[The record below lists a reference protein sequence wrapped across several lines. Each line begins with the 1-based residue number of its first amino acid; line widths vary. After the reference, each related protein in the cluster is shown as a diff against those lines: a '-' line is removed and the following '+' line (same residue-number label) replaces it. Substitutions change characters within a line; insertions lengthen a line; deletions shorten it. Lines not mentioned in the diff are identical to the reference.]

1 MRRRC
6 ARDREGD
13 LGDDESEGDA
23 DADAEGGELAQPSA
37 RGRAVTGRALLRLI
51 GAQVCLHATMAG
63 LRLAAPLLA
72 LQQGYSPAAVGVLIA
87 LFALTQV
94 FLALP
99 AGRFADRHGLRRPLA
114 WSVGAATAGAAMAVA
129 APTFAVL
136 CVAALLTGGATGAT
150 VIALQRHVG
159 RAATDPSQL
168 KRVFS
173 WLAIAPAAANF
184 LGPFAAGLLIDHAG
198 RAPADLLAFRICF
211 AVLALLPLA
220 CWALVRRAPEHP
232 LSPPPAGA
240 APTRAWDL
248 LREPMFRRLLF
259 VNWLQSSSWDVHAFV
274 LPVLGHERGMSAAVI
289 GTLLGAFAVAAAAV
303 RLLLPLVAA
312 RTTERGVIQ
321 ASTIVTAVVFA
332 VYPLLHSPWLMGLC
346 SVVLG
351 FALGAVQPMVMSML
365 HQLTPAH
372 RHGEALGLRLM
383 TINASSVAM
392 PVLFGSLGALVG
404 VGGVFWVVGAVV
416 AAGSRAVRGLALPPR

>member
-1 MRRRC
+1 MSG
-6 ARDREGD
+6 RE
-13 LGDDESEGDA
+13 
-23 DADAEGGELAQPSA
+23 
-37 RGRAVTGRALLRLI
+37 LLRLI
-51 GAQVCLHATMAG
+51 GAQVFLHATMAG
-63 LRLAAPLLA
+63 MRLATPLLA
-72 LQQGYSPAAVGVLIA
+72 LQQGYSAAAVGLLIA

-99 AGRFADRHGLRRPLA
+99 AGRFADRHGLRRPMA
-114 WSVGAATAGAAMAVA
+114 WSVIAASLGAGLAVVF
-129 APTFAVL
+129 PVFPVM

-159 RAATDPSQL
+159 RAAENPTQL

-184 LGPFAAGLLIDHAG
+184 VGPFVAGLLIDHAG
-198 RAPADLLAFRICF
+198 RAPADLMSFRLTF
-211 AVLALLPLA
+211 VALALMPVL
-220 CWALVRRAPEHP
+220 CWLLVRGARE
-232 LSPPPAGA
+232 LERTPPVAGA

-274 LPVLGHERGMSAAVI
+274 LPILGHERGLGASVI
-289 GTLLGAFAVAAAAV
+289 GSILGAFAIAAAAV
-303 RLLLPLVAA
+303 RVALPLLAA
-312 RTTERGVIQ
+312 RASERNVILC
-321 ASTIVTAVVFA
+321 STVVTAAVFC
-332 VYPLLHSPWLMGLC
+332 VYPLLDSAWTMGLC

-365 HQLTPAH
+365 HQITPPT

-392 PVLFGSLGALVG
+392 PMLFGAAGAVIG
-404 VGGVFWVVGAVV
+404 IGGVFGIVGGVVALGSQAVW
-416 AAGSRAVRGLALPPR
+416 SLKVRRSA